1 MNTLKIIGIGLLVI
15 FGLFLLSMGL
25 EYLNLVKFGYF
36 APKYENV
43 KREVFENTQS
53 YVEGKRQDLV
63 KYRLEYLKSKD
74 PQEKEAL
81 RQTIVQMFANFDEE
95 KLTDP
100 ELKSFLHSMKFNVN
114 LP

>member
-1 MNTLKIIGIGLLVI
+1 MRTVKIILIGLLI
-15 FGLFLLSMGL
+15 IAGLFGLSMGL
-25 EYLNLVKFGYF
+25 EYLNLIKFGYF

-43 KREVFENTQS
+43 KRNVFENTQS

-63 KYRLEYLKSKD
+63 KYRLEYLKCKD
-74 PQEKEAL
+74 KQDKEAI

-100 ELKSFLHSMKFNVN
+100 ELKSFLHSMKFDVE